1 MMSVLAIMRLEL
13 LIARRNMWVATSL
26 ILMGLFS
33 SVLTLAG
40 GAPTGTLGVDPLL
53 VATTSITTLSVY
65 LIPLI
70 GLLLSFDAIAGEA
83 ERGTLALS
91 LTYPLSRGEILL
103 GKFLAHLLVLGFAVA
118 VGLALTAGLTIWKYG
133 AADLSYW
140 PLLKLFLTA
149 LALGA
154 AFLGIGYTIS
164 ALARQTGVASGIV
177 IIIWLICV
185 VLYDLG
191 LLGALV
197 ADAGGSFTKT
207 LFPWLLVA
215 NPADAFRLINMPVET
230 VATLAS
236 GIGAAGGASGLAGQL
251 TSLLA
256 WPVLALFLAWL
267 AFRRVEP

>member
-1 MMSVLAIMRLEL
+1 MSVFTIARLEL

-26 ILMGLFS
+26 VLMALFS

-53 VATTSITTLSVY
+53 IAITSITTLSVY

-83 ERGTLALS
+83 ERGTLALN

-103 GKFLAHLLVLGFAVA
+103 GKFTAHLVVLGFAVA

-133 AADLSYW
+133 SADLDYL
-140 PLLKLFLTA
+140 PLLKLYATS

-154 AFLGIGYTIS
+154 AFLGIGYTVS
-164 ALARQTGVASGIV
+164 ALSRAPAVASGVVIV
-177 IIIWLICV
+177 IWLICV

-197 ADAGGSFTKT
+197 ADDGGFFTKSV
-207 LFPWLLVA
+207 FPWLLVA
-215 NPADAFRLINMPVET
+215 NPADAFRLVNMPDVP
-230 VATLAS
+230 ASSLA
-236 GIGAAGGASGLAGQL
+236 GGLGAAGAASGAAA
-251 TSLLA
+251 SLLL
-256 WPVLALFLAWL
+256 WPVLALFFAWRAL
-267 AFRRVEP
+267 RKTEA